1 MAKFVFKLRGVLRQ
15 REHVEKEKMRIL
27 AQCVKHEA
35 DCQAELQ
42 RLRESVQQSNDDM
55 RNHHLVGVLDMSFI
69 TAHRRFMGAM
79 QRQATAIAQKIAN
92 AQQRVKDARLA
103 LAEAAKQRKVIEKL
117 REKQHEKWLAEL
129 HAKEMRDQD
138 EIGMQ
143 LAFQAGIEEALTD
156 RGEL

>member
-1 MAKFVFKLRGVLRQ
+1 MAKFIFKLQGVLRQ
-15 REHVEKEKMRIL
+15 REHVEKEKMRAL

-42 RLRESVQQSNDDM
+42 RLKDSVQHSNDDL

-79 QRQATAIAQKIAN
+79 QRQALAIAQKIAN
-92 AQQRVKDARLA
+92 AQQRVVDARLA
-103 LAEAAKQRKVIEKL
+103 LAEAAKQRKVLEKL

-143 LAFQAGIEEALTD
+143 LAFQAGIDALGD
-156 RGEL
+156 EGGEP